1 MARRQIREL
10 TQTQK
15 AAVQK
20 AALIRIVDDD
30 DSLREALRFV
40 LEMEGWHVA
49 DYASANDFLRS
60 DAPSDPGC
68 VVMDVRMP
76 GLTGIEAQA
85 AMNERGLTLPIIFLT
100 GHGDI
105 DMAVMALHEG
115 AADFIQKPIDNERL
129 LAVIASTAY
138 ESVAAAS
145 GLPDDAEAKKRAA
158 SLTSRERDIARLLAQ
173 GLINREVAER
183 LSIAVRTVE
192 VHRASVL
199 RKLGVKTAEEIRALL
214 EAAGE

>member
-1 MARRQIREL
+1 MVRRQIREL
-10 TQTQK
+10 TETQK

-20 AALIRIVDDD
+20 KALIRIVDDD

-40 LEMEGWHVA
+40 LEMEGWQVA
-49 DYASANDFLRS
+49 DYRCADDFLRG

-85 AMNERGLTLPIIFLT
+85 AMNERGLTLPVIFLT

-129 LAVIASTAY
+129 LAVISSTAF

-145 GLPDDAEAKKRAA
+145 GIPDAAEAKRRVD

-173 GLINREVAER
+173 GLINREVSER

-199 RKLGVKTAEEIRALL
+199 RKLGVKSAEDVRAVFETAE
-214 EAAGE
+214 